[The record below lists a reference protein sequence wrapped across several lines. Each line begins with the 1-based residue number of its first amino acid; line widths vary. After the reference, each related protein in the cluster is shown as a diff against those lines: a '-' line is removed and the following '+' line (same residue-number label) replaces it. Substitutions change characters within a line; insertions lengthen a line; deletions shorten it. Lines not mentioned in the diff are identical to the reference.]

1 MELNLLKMLGAL
13 LSNMTITEAMS
24 LLSIIGGAV
33 WVAAKSAL
41 RFKEYI
47 EKGKA
52 VNNTGNNGNVNTN
65 DTAHEQILIQLQMMK
80 DKLLSLE
87 SKIDGQNFSMP
98 KEMATE
104 LGHMFKK
111 LEEIHQEQVS
121 AHKEIGKT
129 VSDNLD
135 NIAVMR
141 ENSLD
146 NIAVMREKIINIE
159 SSIPRVKADLKEIIN
174 EMKQKVENTSEKV
187 GIMQGLIT
195 SNQSSRSGR

>member
-13 LSNMTITEAMS
+13 LSNMTITESMS

-52 VNNTGNNGNVNTN
+52 VNNTGNNGNGNTN
-65 DTAHEQILIQLQMMK
+65 DTAWRCLDTAHEQILIQLQMMK

-104 LGHMFKK
+104 LAHMFKK
-111 LEEIHQEQVS
+111 LEEIHQEHVS
-121 AHKEIGKT
+121 SHKEIGKT
-129 VSDNLD
+129 VTDN
-135 NIAVMR
+135 
-141 ENSLD
+141 LD

-159 SSIPRVKADLKEIIN
+159 SSIPRVKADLKELIN

>member
-52 VNNTGNNGNVNTN
+52 VNNTGNNGNGNTN

-98 KEMATE
+98 KEAATE
-104 LGHMFKK
+104 LAHMFKK
-111 LEEIHQEQVS
+111 LEEIRQEHVS
-121 AHKEIGKT
+121 VHKEIGKT
-129 VSDNLD
+129 VTDN
-135 NIAVMR
+135 
-141 ENSLD
+141 LD

-159 SSIPRVKADLKEIIN
+159 SSIPRVKADLKELIN

>member
-52 VNNTGNNGNVNTN
+52 VNNTGNNGNGNTN

-104 LGHMFKK
+104 LAHMFKK
-111 LEEIHQEQVS
+111 LEEIHQEHVI

-129 VSDNLD
+129 VTDN
-135 NIAVMR
+135 
-141 ENSLD
+141 LD

-195 SNQSSRSGR
+195 SNRSSRSGR

>member
-52 VNNTGNNGNVNTN
+52 VNNTGNNGNGNTN

-104 LGHMFKK
+104 LAHMFKK
-111 LEEIHQEQVS
+111 LEEIHQEHVS

-129 VSDNLD
+129 VTDN
-135 NIAVMR
+135 
-141 ENSLD
+141 LD

>member
-52 VNNTGNNGNVNTN
+52 VNNTGNNGNGNTN

-98 KEMATE
+98 KEAATE
-104 LGHMFKK
+104 LAHMFKK
-111 LEEIHQEQVS
+111 LEEIRQEHVS
-121 AHKEIGKT
+121 DHKEIGKT
-129 VSDNLD
+129 VTDN
-135 NIAVMR
+135 
-141 ENSLD
+141 LD

-159 SSIPRVKADLKEIIN
+159 SSIPRVKADLKELIN